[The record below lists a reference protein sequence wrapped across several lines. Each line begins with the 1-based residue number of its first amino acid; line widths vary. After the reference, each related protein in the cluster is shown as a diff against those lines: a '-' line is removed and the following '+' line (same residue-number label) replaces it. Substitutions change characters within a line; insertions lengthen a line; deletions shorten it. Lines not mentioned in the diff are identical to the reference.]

1 MGTDHARPRRSRA
14 GRVLASAA
22 VRLIRFVIVFLTVG
36 LAIVAQAGFS
46 RMSSVESG
54 LSRMTS
60 VVSAY
65 SQTQTVSVWSGV
77 YTAAQ
82 ATAGEKVY
90 FARCSTCH
98 GGELEGREQA
108 PALAGAQFLDSWNGR
123 DLRRLLDRIAVMP
136 PGAPV
141 SAVEAVDVLAFMLQA
156 AEMPSGSTALPIDRA
171 KLAEIVFQRQKP

>member
-1 MGTDHARPRRSRA
+1 M
-14 GRVLASAA
+14 
-22 VRLIRFVIVFLTVG
+22 VFLMVG

-98 GGELEGREQA
+98 GDQLEGREQA